1 MPKVE
6 NVRNF
11 CRFPVNNLFSVEFF
25 DETTGRS
32 TLITPR
38 ENRVVIFSSGNEN
51 LINFKPVT
59 KGYMSYFIFHFTCDG
74 RRNVADNKSEDKKYL
89 PFGPFQVPMAA
100 LDEYESD
107 VLPEEGT
114 RRL

>member
-1 MPKVE
+1 
-6 NVRNF
+6 
-11 CRFPVNNLFSVEFF
+11 
-25 DETTGRS
+25 
-32 TLITPR
+32 
-38 ENRVVIFSSGNEN
+38 
-51 LINFKPVT
+51 
-59 KGYMSYFIFHFTCDG
+59 MSYFIFHFTCDG